1 MGSPTW
7 ILLSGG
13 IDSAACVQFYA
24 DLGRTITCLFVDYGQ
39 RAAEPERQSAT
50 LVSSHYR
57 VPLNQ
62 LVVSGPRTFAQ
73 GEVPARNGL
82 LLVSA
87 LMHFPA
93 RAGTVAIGV
102 HSGTPYYDCT
112 PGFLDTVN
120 EIFAGYTDGRVRCEA
135 PFLDWDKAAIW
146 QYCHTKRVPVEIT
159 YSCERGDDPPCGKCL
174 SCLDR
179 RCLGACPPKHS

>member
-1 MGSPTW
+1 METPTW

-13 IDSAACVQFYA
+13 IDSAACVQFYV
-24 DLGRTITCLFVDYGQ
+24 DLERTITCLFVDYGQ
-39 RAAEPERQSAT
+39 RSAEPERQSAT
-50 LVSSHYR
+50 AVSSHYR
-57 VPLNQ
+57 VPLEQ
-62 LVVSGPRTFAQ
+62 LTVSGPRTFAE

-93 RAGTVAIGV
+93 RTGTIAIGL
-102 HSGTPYYDCT
+102 HSGTAYYDCT
-112 PGFLDTVN
+112 PSFLSNVN
-120 EIFAGYTDGRVRCEA
+120 EMFAGYTDGRVRCEA

-146 QYCHTKRVPVEIT
+146 EYCHKTNVPVEIT
-159 YSCERGDDPPCGKCL
+159 YSCERGDAPPCGRCL

-179 RCLGACPPKHS
+179 RSLRAVPPEHS